1 MVIRKRI
8 QSYPLEEVELS
19 SVISELR
26 PMKMLVEIAKGILK
40 MKKIIFP

>member
-8 QSYPLEEVELS
+8 QTYPLREIELP

-26 PMKMLVEIAKGILK
+26 PMKMLIEIAKGILK
-40 MKKIIFP
+40 RNH